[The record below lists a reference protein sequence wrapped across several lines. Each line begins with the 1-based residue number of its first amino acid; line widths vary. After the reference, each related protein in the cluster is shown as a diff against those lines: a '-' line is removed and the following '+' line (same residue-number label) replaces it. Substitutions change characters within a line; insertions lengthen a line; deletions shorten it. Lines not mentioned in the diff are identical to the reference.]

1 MAQTLYSVFI
11 GRNRP
16 GILPMVTDAE
26 LGAFFRSTVARHF
39 SGFSVLDVVG
49 FWEGKEERSVRVDI
63 MAPDGPASRA
73 SVSAIA
79 ADARERF
86 SQSAVLWIESPVN
99 AFMVDGPTTFQL

>member
-39 SGFSVLDVVG
+39 SGFSVSEVIG

-63 MAPDGPASRA
+63 IADRIPASRA
-73 SVSAIA
+73 KVSAIA

-86 SQSAVLWIESPVN
+86 TQTAVLWSESRID